1 MNQPQFWRA
10 MGREAKAILIVSGG
24 ITTALWI
31 KRLIE
36 QLASKHIIDKDI
48 VEHGLDRSVPAPLT
62 KPFVAP
68 SAPLWETETFR
79 SGVCPWPVNGNSSGE
94 VLVDGWEEMIR
105 VPYTTMYRT
114 RDGLTLY
121 RHDTELHPEHI
132 CGPCP
137 LLKARTPCEDCE
149 WFVEPHAYDEDPRC
163 AAVVKL
169 HSSPQDFTTSVADIK
184 RQLDV
189 W

>member
-1 MNQPQFWRA
+1 MNHQQFWRA
-10 MGREAKAILIVSGG
+10 VGREAKAILIVSGG

-36 QLASKHIIDKDI
+36 QLANKQIIDKDI
-48 VEHGLDRSVPAPLT
+48 VKHGLDRSVPAPIP
-62 KPFVAP
+62 KPSTPV
-68 SAPLWETETFR
+68 WETETFHSDAR
-79 SGVCPWPVNGNSSGE
+79 PWPVNGSRRGE
-94 VLVDGWEEMIR
+94 VVVDGWEGLVH
-105 VPYTTMYRT
+105 VPYTAMYRT

-121 RHDTELHPEHI
+121 RHDTELHPEHV

-149 WFVEPHAYDEDPRC
+149 WFVEPNTYDDDPRC